1 MIRSVL
7 GAWNNWMFDHIH
19 CTSIAFASHS
29 LSLTPLPFSNCSSK
43 FNASRRGRQLA
54 AWNKCAD
61 SGVVRG
67 GGGGGGAQSEATGLE
82 CAERADVAVA
92 DE

>member
-1 MIRSVL
+1 MSHTL
-7 GAWNNWMFDHIH
+7 
-19 CTSIAFASHS
+19 SIAP
-29 LSLTPLPFSNCSSK
+29 LSLCNCSGVYT
-43 FNASRRGRQLA
+43 NAWRGRQLA

-67 GGGGGGAQSEATGLE
+67 GGGGGGARSEATGLE

-92 DE
+92 TEYERLVVSVLDT